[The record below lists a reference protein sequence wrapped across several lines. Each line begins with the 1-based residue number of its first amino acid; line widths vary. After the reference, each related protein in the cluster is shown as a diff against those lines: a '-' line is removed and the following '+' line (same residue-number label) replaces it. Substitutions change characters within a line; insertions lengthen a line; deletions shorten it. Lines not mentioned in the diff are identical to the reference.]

1 MVLTA
6 TPVEE
11 DIRKRKQLTK
21 AKKENHGTE
30 ASTGPLRAE
39 GADGLNLVWHGE
51 HGEQKPMFAKANAI

>member
-11 DIRKRKQLTK
+11 DIRKRKQLSK
-21 AKKENHGTE
+21 AKKKSHGSENSSAGV
-30 ASTGPLRAE
+30 RAE

-51 HGEQKPMFAKANAI
+51 HGEE